1 LPYWVT
7 IHQGL
12 NPRTHLLAGFPGL
25 GRRREIQ
32 RMSTTEAGF
41 LSLLVMAVVAIVA
54 LFRFDKRFRLRIKWL
69 GNLFALDGSK

>member
-1 LPYWVT
+1 
-7 IHQGL
+7 
-12 NPRTHLLAGFPGL
+12 
-25 GRRREIQ
+25 
-32 RMSTTEAGF
+32 MSTTEAGF